1 MEIVWLI
8 IFLIYFI
15 VINRFANKRVE
26 KAKSL
31 LMIACNGWANEIA
44 IEQDSEN
51 WNSDKC
57 DRGEMRIN
65 ALEAQTYACRTDLD
79 EELQEVME
87 VVNKV
92 VKIAKGYR
100 E

>member
-1 MEIVWLI
+1 MT
-8 IFLIYFI
+8 
-15 VINRFANKRVE
+15 
-26 KAKSL
+26 
-31 LMIACNGWANEIA
+31 EIA
-44 IEQDSEN
+44 VEQDSET

-65 ALEAQTYACRTDLD
+65 ALETQTYACRTDLD

-87 VVNKV
+87 VANKV
-92 VKIAKGYR
+92 VNTAKGYR